1 MSPILYLFYNIDL
14 LNINIDKNRLRYSLV
29 IKYIDDISIIINK
42 RNIEET
48 IKTLLILYKKA
59 ELWA

>member
-1 MSPILYLFYNIDL
+1 MPILYLFYNADL
-14 LNINIDKNRLRYSLV
+14 LNINIDKDRLKHGLV
-29 IKYIDDISIIINK
+29 IGYINDTSIMVNG

-59 ELWA
+59 ELWV